1 MSSAP
6 ALLHFQPDPFVKD
19 GWLGTPEFPAYRA
32 NNVVAR
38 LDDEPQVDPEHLYFH
53 LLLLDAS
60 GQLQDNHSGPCLAL
74 ARQQSLPERIRFVR
88 VVAELV
94 RFAPCEDR
102 GLSAIGQALTLVREA
117 GVDRGCL
124 VVAAQVLDNVCSEE
138 AVVASL
144 VQLLKLSLG
153 EDDARRVI
161 SGVAGSLA
169 RRSEIDATLAPR
181 GAAAARISR
190 AKAISMRRCSTS
202 CAPWASRMRAATC
215 GSSLAA
221 SWCRCPRCS
230 ACESD
235 GCRVQL
241 RAAATAPDDLRDP
254 INLVLAGI
262 GFDCSSSCAI
272 VTRASDSRFPPTSA
286 RHGAC
291 A

>member
-1 MSSAP
+1 M
-6 ALLHFQPDPFVKD
+6 KD
-19 GWLGTPEFPAYRA
+19 GWLGTPEFPGYRA

-38 LDDEPQVDPEHLYFH
+38 LDDEPQVDPKHLYFH

-153 EDDARRVI
+153 EEDARRVI

-169 RRSEIDATLAPR
+169 RRSDIDATLAA
-181 GAAAARISR
+181 GVEW
-190 AKAISMRRCSTS
+190 T
-202 CAPWASRMRAATC
+202 
-215 GSSLAA
+215 
-221 SWCRCPRCS
+221 
-230 ACESD
+230 
-235 GCRVQL
+235 
-241 RAAATAPDDLRDP
+241 TAE
-254 INLVLAGI
+254 G
-262 GFDCSSSCAI
+262 CSSADLSRESNLHAQMFHI
-272 VTRASDSRFPPTSA
+272 VRTVGKSHARRYLRELVGSDLVPLPKML
-286 RHGAC
+286 GV
-291 A
+291 